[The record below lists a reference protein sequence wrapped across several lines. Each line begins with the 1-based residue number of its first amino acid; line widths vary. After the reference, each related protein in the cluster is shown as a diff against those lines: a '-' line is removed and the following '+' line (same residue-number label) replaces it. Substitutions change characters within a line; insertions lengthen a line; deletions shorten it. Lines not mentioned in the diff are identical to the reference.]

1 MNIKLTTNPKL
12 NNSFNDIKRAL
23 RKDKIILYHG
33 SREGLKGDIAP
44 ISRKK
49 CDFGKGFYMGS
60 SPEQVKGLVV
70 ESKAPHFYTLEIDLT
85 KIDPNKILILDEDL
99 WLYTVLANRCKTPG
113 FNESK
118 FCKDLLRRQEEYDF
132 IVGPIAD
139 DRMNEALGAFN
150 EFSLTDIGLKMCLSR
165 IDYGFQFVAKT
176 QKACEK
182 IKVVSSRPIYGKE
195 ADDIRIYTQEKR
207 LESKGVVENMRRLY
221 RREGL
226 YIDELI
232 DKISNLQ
239 MEDILHD

>member
-1 MNIKLTTNPKL
+1 MANSKL
-12 NNSFNDIKRAL
+12 NNSFSDIKRAL
-23 RKDKIILYHG
+23 KKNKIVLYHG
-33 SREGLKGDIAP
+33 SREEINEDIAP
-44 ISRKK
+44 ISREK
-49 CDFGKGFYMGS
+49 CDFGEGFYMGS
-60 SPEQVKGLVV
+60 NPEQIKGLII

-85 KIDPNKILILDEDL
+85 KIDPNKILVLDEDL
-99 WLYTVLANRCKTPG
+99 WLYTVLANRCKTPS

-139 DRMNEALGAFN
+139 DRMNEALGSFN
-150 EFSLTDIGLKMCLSR
+150 GSSLTDIGLKMCLSQ

-176 QKACEK
+176 PKACEK

-207 LESKGVVENMRRLY
+207 TESKGVVENMRRLY

-226 YIDELI
+226 YIDELM